1 MMPRVASFVLAV
13 ATVAF
18 AGPVHAQRSPPEDMA
33 AVSAL
38 VAQYQAARTAGDARA
53 LELLFTPD
61 ADQLVSSGEWRKG
74 REAVVKGS
82 LASSEQTT
90 GKRTM
95 AVDTVRRVGADAAIA
110 DLRYDITQN
119 DGSVRHMWAAWLLVK
134 DGAAWKIAAIR
145 NMLPAAPA
153 GAAAPAK

>member
-1 MMPRVASFVLAV
+1 MLSKTLALSAGLLLCVAAIS
-13 ATVAF
+13 
-18 AGPVHAQRSPPEDMA
+18 AQQPTASGDDA
-33 AVSAL
+33 AIRDV
-38 VAQYQAARTAGDARA
+38 VKKYVDAREQRDPKA
-53 LELLFTPD
+53 VEALFTAD

-74 REAVVKGS
+74 REAVIKGS

-134 DGAAWKIAAIR
+134 DGTAWKIAAIR